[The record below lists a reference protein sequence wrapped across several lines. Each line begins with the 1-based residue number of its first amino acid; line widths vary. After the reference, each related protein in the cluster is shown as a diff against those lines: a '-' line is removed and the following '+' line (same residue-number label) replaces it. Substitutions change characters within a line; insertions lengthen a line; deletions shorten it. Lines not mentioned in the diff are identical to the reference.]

1 MLLVIF
7 YEDIQS
13 QIFYLQLQLSNYKE
27 GWAVSCLLPYYGP
40 KVLGRKVMTDSIA
53 THPEPVCAQTKIPLL
68 KLWSHTHGRWN
79 WYRRIMAKKYNI
91 TTIKKIYLRLDK
103 ISKGFSVKI
112 MKRTAQHQETHYKWN
127 GKSQK
132 EITLVLSQ

>member
-68 KLWSHTHGRWN
+68 KLWSHTHGR
-79 WYRRIMAKKYNI
+79 
-91 TTIKKIYLRLDK
+91 
-103 ISKGFSVKI
+103 
-112 MKRTAQHQETHYKWN
+112 
-127 GKSQK
+127 
-132 EITLVLSQ
+132 